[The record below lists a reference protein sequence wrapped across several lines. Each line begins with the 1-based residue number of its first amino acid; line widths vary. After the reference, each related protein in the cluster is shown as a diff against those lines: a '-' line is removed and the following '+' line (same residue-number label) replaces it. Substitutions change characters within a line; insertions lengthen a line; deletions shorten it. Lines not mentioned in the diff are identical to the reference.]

1 MAEFD
6 WALANM
12 AVDSKGARTARNA
25 IEKEAL
31 EAEAKQ
37 RTLEDVNINSI
48 L

>member
-12 AVDSKGARTARNA
+12 AVDPKGGRTARNA
-25 IEKEAL
+25 IEKEAF

-37 RTLEDVNINSI
+37 RTPEDVSI
-48 L
+48 DFIL

>member
-12 AVDSKGARTARNA
+12 AVDPKGPRTVRNA

-37 RTLEDVNINSI
+37 RTLEDVSI
-48 L
+48 HFIL